1 MFIGM
6 TWIMFLQHVDFHAIP
21 CFSSKD
27 LEMDNLKSGLN
38 YKCELGEYSIRR
50 AAKTI
55 ESILALWE
63 SSSSHCLGN
72 LLVEFLK
79 MFAYEDLSSQN
90 FFLKVIRLLC
100 FSRLQRWFFY
110 VNSIFEV

>member
-1 MFIGM
+1 ML
-6 TWIMFLQHVDFHAIP
+6 LQHVDFPVIP

-27 LEMDNLKSGLN
+27 LEMDNLKSGMN
-38 YKCELGEYSIRR
+38 YKSTLGEYSIRR

-79 MFAYEDLSSQN
+79 MFAYEDLSSQKI
-90 FFLKVIRLLC
+90 FLKVKRLLC
-100 FSRLQRWFFY
+100 FRKDYRDGSFMLF
-110 VNSIFEV
+110 